1 MEIHSIHITNN
12 QLEEVAGL
20 TTEYPYIMH
29 RTNMAQTQIPWHWH
43 EEVEFGYLEQG
54 NLEVRTVNQTYHFHS
69 GEGFYIN
76 PNVLAS
82 MQSDS
87 KNPNSIYCAHLFHPI
102 FLSGHFKSIF
112 ETKYV
117 APVIQDKRF
126 DLVELHG
133 TTALQKTILS
143 LLQKASVLQEQP
155 DQEFQ
160 IRNLFSE
167 IWLLLISEIELLK
180 TKTLPIKPMEQERIQ
195 TMLSY
200 IQQNYM
206 HPISLEE
213 IARSAAISSR
223 ECTRCF
229 KHTIQKTPF
238 EYLADYRIQ
247 AAEKELK
254 NPQKTITEIAL
265 SCGFSNSAYFS
276 KIFRERKGMTPGT
289 YRKSL

>member
-1 MEIHSIHITNN
+1 
-12 QLEEVAGL
+12 
-20 TTEYPYIMH
+20 
-29 RTNMAQTQIPWHWH
+29 MAQTQIPWHWH

-69 GEGFYIN
+69 GEGFFIN

-143 LLQKASVLQEQP
+143 LQKASALQEQP

-213 IARSAAISSR
+213 IA
-223 ECTRCF
+223 
-229 KHTIQKTPF
+229 
-238 EYLADYRIQ
+238 
-247 AAEKELK
+247 
-254 NPQKTITEIAL
+254 L
-265 SCGFSNSAYFS
+265 SCGFSNSAYFR